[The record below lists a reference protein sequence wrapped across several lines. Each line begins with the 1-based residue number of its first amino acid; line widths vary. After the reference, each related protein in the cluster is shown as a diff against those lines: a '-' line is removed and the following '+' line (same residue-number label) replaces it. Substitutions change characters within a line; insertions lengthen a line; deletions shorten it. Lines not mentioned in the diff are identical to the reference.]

1 MKENDQTDDNF
12 NSSNVLYVIYKWRKP
27 LIIIGI
33 VTVII
38 SSISALLIQ
47 NKYKSTVILFPAIT
61 NSTSKALF
69 EYNTNGQDI
78 LAFGDEEEAE
88 QMLQI
93 LNSDAVRKKICE
105 KYDLLTHYKIDTSGK
120 YKRTQLYD
128 EFKSNITFKRT
139 EYMSVQIDV
148 MDTDPNMAAAIAND
162 IAAFHDSIKIGIQQQ
177 RAVQALKIFKN
188 EYLEKEKSVKMLSDS
203 LMKLN
208 KIGISDIQVQIER
221 TTEQYAIAV
230 RMGDQRAI
238 NALATQLKIFSDYG
252 ASFVAF
258 RDNVFLERN
267 QLNLIK
273 EKYEQA
279 KVDVEQILPQKFV
292 VSDAFPAEKKS
303 YPIRWVIVVVSTIS
317 ALLISILSILLL
329 ENIQKWQSR

>member
-1 MKENDQTDDNF
+1 MTEKAQTDDNF
-12 NSSNVLYVIYKWRKP
+12 NSSNVLNVIYKWRKP
-27 LIIIGI
+27 LIIISI
-33 VTVII
+33 ATVAI
-38 SSISALLIQ
+38 SSIMALLIKD
-47 NKYKSTVILFPAIT
+47 KYKSTVILFPAIT

-69 EYNTNGQDI
+69 EYNTTGHDI

-93 LNSDAVRKKICE
+93 LNSDAIRKKICE
-105 KYDLLTHYKIDTSGK
+105 KYDLLKHYKIDTSSK
-120 YKRTQLYD
+120 YKRTQLFD

-148 MDTDPNMAAAIAND
+148 MDTDPNIAAAIAND
-162 IAAFHDSIKIGIQQQ
+162 IAAFHDSIKIDIQRQ

-188 EYLEKEKSVKMLSDS
+188 EYLEKEKTVQILSDS
-203 LMKLN
+203 LVKIN

-238 NALATQLKIFSDYG
+238 TALEKQLKVFSDYG
-252 ASFVAF
+252 SSFVAF
-258 RDNVFLERN
+258 RDNVFVERN
-267 QLNLIK
+267 QLNVFK
-273 EKYEQA
+273 AKYEQA

-292 VSDAFPAEKKS
+292 VSSAFPAEKKS
-303 YPIRWVIVVVSTIS
+303 YPIRWVIVLVSTIA
-317 ALLISILSILLL
+317 ALLISILGILLM
-329 ENIQKWQSR
+329 ENIQKWKSR

>member
-1 MKENDQTDDNF
+1 MKDQAQTDANF
-12 NSSNVLYVIYKWRKP
+12 DSLNVLFMFYKWRKA

-33 VTVII
+33 AAVLI
-38 SSISALLIQ
+38 SSMMALLIK

-93 LNSDAVRKKICE
+93 LNSDAIRKKICE
-105 KYDLLTHYKIDTSGK
+105 KYDLMTHYQIDTSGK
-120 YKRTQLYD
+120 YKRTQLFD

-148 MDTDPNMAAAIAND
+148 MDTDPNIAAAIAND
-162 IAAFHDSIKIGIQQQ
+162 IAAFHDSIKIDIQQQ
-177 RAVQALKIFKN
+177 RAVQALNILKN
-188 EYLEKEKSVKMLSDS
+188 EYLEKERSVKILSDS
-203 LMKLN
+203 LVKIN
-208 KIGISDIQVQIER
+208 KMGISDIQVQIER

-238 NALATQLKIFSDYG
+238 NALETQLKIFSDYG
-252 ASFVAF
+252 TSFVAF
-258 RDNVFLERN
+258 RDNVFVERN
-267 QLNLIK
+267 QLNVLK
-273 EKYEQA
+273 AKYEQA

-292 VSDAFPAEKKS
+292 VSSAFPAEKKS
-303 YPIRWVIVVVSTIS
+303 YPIRWVIVVVSTIA
-317 ALLISILSILLL
+317 ALLIAILTILLL